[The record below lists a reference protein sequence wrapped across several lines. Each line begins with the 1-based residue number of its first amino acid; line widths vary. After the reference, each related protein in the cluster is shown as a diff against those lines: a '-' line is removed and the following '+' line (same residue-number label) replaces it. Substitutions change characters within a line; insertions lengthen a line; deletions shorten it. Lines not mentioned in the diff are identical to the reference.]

1 MLMIYLSLLE
11 TEEQKNK
18 FEMIYHKY
26 AGLMY
31 HEACAVTKDHFLAE
45 DVIHETF
52 LQLIQIIDNV
62 RVDNSKELAQFIKII
77 THSRAVDY
85 VRKLDH
91 VRPEEDEVLAN
102 RMAQITPDP
111 ETIAV
116 DSESFERIVNEV
128 MQLSDIY
135 RAPLSLKIKGYK
147 IEEIAKILE
156 INSQTVKVRL
166 HRARKIL
173 LASLEAGYES

>member
-52 LQLIQIIDNV
+52 LQLIRIIDDV

-91 VRPEEDEVLAN
+91 V
-102 RMAQITPDP
+102 
-111 ETIAV
+111 
-116 DSESFERIVNEV
+116 
-128 MQLSDIY
+128 MQLSEIY

-156 INSQTVKVRL
+156 LNSQTVKVRL

-173 LASLEAGYES
+173 LASLEESYES